1 MNKPVEKGLK
11 GAAAASA
18 TARQA
23 TQQTGPKKPLNH
35 DRTAPQASEMAAAF
49 TPDGRPRFASAE
61 SPLPGSAETIWRGA
75 QELLRTLLNSDIYNL
90 WFASICAGE
99 LRDDSITLL
108 VANDFCE
115 VWLKDNYLDVL
126 QTALMHSSGRE
137 LTVEFKASGAHLLT
151 ARPAIELP
159 AAPSIEVEEL
169 SDKGSKNGDHLFN
182 PKNTF
187 ETFVVGNNN
196 NFAHAAA
203 LAVAGA
209 PGRSY
214 NPLFLYGGV
223 GLGKT
228 HLLHAIGQYVTLHK
242 KGARVAYVS
251 SEKFTNEYIDG
262 IQNNQLVRFRKK
274 YRQTDVLLIDDIQFL
289 AGKERIQEEFFHT
302 FNALHE
308 SHKQIVLTCD
318 RPASEIQNL
327 EHRLVSRF
335 EWGLVTD
342 LQPPDIETR
351 VAILRKKEKSM
362 GLELPEE
369 VLNFLAARIR
379 ANIRRLEGALIRVAS
394 YAALTGKKLTL
405 DVVESLLRDV
415 LNEEGRFSIN
425 IESIQKKVAEH
436 FDIRLAD
443 MTSKRRPENI
453 AFPRQIAMYLS
464 RELTESSLN
473 TVGEAF
479 GGRDHGTVLHACRL
493 VKDRME
499 VDSTVR
505 QTVSYLQKQLQR

>member
-1 MNKPVEKGLK
+1 MPENRALGNENMQAAAEKIW
-11 GAAAASA
+11 GAAQEHLRSM
-18 TARQA
+18 
-23 TQQTGPKKPLNH
+23 L
-35 DRTAPQASEMAAAF
+35 S
-49 TPDGRPRFASAE
+49 PD
-61 SPLPGSAETIWRGA
+61 T
-75 QELLRTLLNSDIYNL
+75 YNL
-90 WFASICAGE
+90 WFAP
-99 LRDDSITLL
+99 LRAVGQENSSITLE

-115 VWLKDNYLDVL
+115 VWLKDNYMGLLQDVVGL
-126 QTALMHSSGRE
+126 ASGRQ
-137 LTVEFKASGAHLLT
+137 LQVKFKVMSGAVPSGLG
-151 ARPAIELP
+151 AQPVPAKTKP
-159 AAPSIEVEEL
+159 AEPAVERSVPSQEI
-169 SDKGSKNGDHLFN
+169 SFN

-187 ETFVVGNNN
+187 DTFVVGNNN
-196 NFAHAAA
+196 NFAYAAA
-203 LAVAGA
+203 LAVAQA
-209 PGRSY
+209 PGKSY

-228 HLLHAIGQYVTLHK
+228 HLLHAIGHHVVGHK

-262 IQNNQLVRFRKK
+262 IQNNQLVKFRKK

-308 SHKQIVLTCD
+308 GHKQIVLTCD

-342 LQPPDIETR
+342 LQPPDVEMR
-351 VAILRKKEKSM
+351 LAILQKKAQLM
-362 GLELPEE
+362 GVQLPEE
-369 VLNFLAARIR
+369 IINFLAHRIR
-379 ANIRRLEGALIRVAS
+379 TNIRRLEGALIRVAS
-394 YAALTGKKLTL
+394 YAALTGKKLSVE
-405 DVVESLLRDV
+405 VVEGLLREI
-415 LNEEGRFSIN
+415 LHEEGRHSIN
-425 IESIQKKVAEH
+425 IEVIQKKVAEH

-453 AFPRQIAMYLS
+453 AFPRQVAMFLARQMTETSLS
-464 RELTESSLN
+464 AI
-473 TVGEAF
+473 GEAF

-499 VDSTVR
+499 VDPNVR
-505 QTVSYLQKQLQR
+505 QVVSYLEKALLR

>member
-1 MNKPVEKGLK
+1 MQFTAEKVW
-11 GAAAASA
+11 
-18 TARQA
+18 
-23 TQQTGPKKPLNH
+23 
-35 DRTAPQASEMAAAF
+35 
-49 TPDGRPRFASAE
+49 FA
-61 SPLPGSAETIWRGA
+61 A
-75 QELLRTLLNSDIYNL
+75 QEQLRTMLNPDIYNL
-90 WFASICAGE
+90 WFAPLQATVLDGE
-99 LRDDSITLL
+99 SLTLK

-115 VWLKDNYLDVL
+115 LWLKDNYLGLIQDVL
-126 QTALMHSSGRE
+126 LQVSGHQLRVNFEVTADHHSGERVEVKQKLKE
-137 LTVEFKASGAHLLT
+137 LDETPERGGANRDL
-151 ARPAIELP
+151 
-159 AAPSIEVEEL
+159 
-169 SDKGSKNGDHLFN
+169 LFN

-187 ETFVVGNNN
+187 DTFVVGNNN
-196 NFAHAAA
+196 SFAHAAA
-203 LAVAGA
+203 LAVAQA
-209 PGRSY
+209 PGKSY

-228 HLLHAIGQYVTLHK
+228 HLLHAIGQYVVGHK

-251 SEKFTNEYIDG
+251 SEKFTNEYIDA

-289 AGKERIQEEFFHT
+289 SGKERIQEEFFHT

-308 SHKQIVLTCD
+308 AHKQIVLTCD
-318 RPASEIQNL
+318 RPAGEIQNL

-362 GLELPEE
+362 GVELPDEII
-369 VLNFLAARIR
+369 NFLAGRIR
-379 ANIRRLEGALIRVAS
+379 SNIRRLEGALIRVAS
-394 YAALTGKKLTL
+394 YASLTGRKLS
-405 DVVESLLRDV
+405 VETVEGLLHDV
-415 LNEEGRFSIN
+415 LHEEGRFSIN
-425 IESIQKKVAEH
+425 IETIQKRVAEH

-453 AFPRQIAMYLS
+453 AFPRQIAMFLA
-464 RELTESSLN
+464 RQLTESSLN
-473 TVGEAF
+473 TIGEAF

-499 VDSTVR
+499 VDPSVR
-505 QTVSYLQKQLQR
+505 QVVHYLEKQLQR